1 MCNNLKIFLFFLIC
15 RNGNVCYHQCMAR
28 GILSGMGPQGF
39 GSKSV
44 EISTWE
50 TRLES
55 LPSKE
60 CLWIIDPEN
69 MRNNSTAM

>member
-1 MCNNLKIFLFFLIC
+1 MCLLIKHF

-28 GILSGMGPQGF
+28 GILTGMGPQGF

-44 EISTWE
+44 EISAWE
-50 TRLES
+50 TRLEGP
-55 LPSKE
+55 PSKE

-69 MRNNSTAM
+69 MKNNSTAM

>member
-1 MCNNLKIFLFFLIC
+1 
-15 RNGNVCYHQCMAR
+15 MAR

-44 EISTWE
+44 EISAWE
-50 TRLES
+50 TRLEGP
-55 LPSKE
+55 PSKE

-69 MRNNSTAM
+69 MRNNSTAMLVHNSLILIEKKTNN

>member
-1 MCNNLKIFLFFLIC
+1 MFY

-44 EISTWE
+44 EISAWE
-50 TRLES
+50 TRLEGP
-55 LPSKE
+55 PSKE

-69 MRNNSTAM
+69 MRNNSTAV